1 MFQILKSIIANTDKD
16 FDIIEKKLDYII
28 ELFHKYNDSEEV
40 EIEILGILKR
50 IAMKNDTCKSMISKT
65 ILKQCLD
72 NLSQKNT
79 KIKDVT
85 LQILVVL
92 SKDDEPFLED
102 VEKNDGKN
110 LIKNI
115 IQKEGK
121 DSPIYKQGLYLMSRM
136 KKKS

>member
-1 MFQILKSIIANTDKD
+1 MD
-16 FDIIEKKLDYII
+16 FII
-28 ELFHKYNDSEEV
+28 ELFHIYCDVEEV

-50 IAMKNDTCKSMISKT
+50 IAMKNDGCKSKISKT

-72 NLSQKNT
+72 NLSQKST

-92 SKDDEPFLED
+92 SKDDEKFLED

-121 DSPIYKQGLYLMSRM
+121 DSPIYKQGLYLMSKM
-136 KKKS
+136 KKKT